1 MQHMTV
7 ADLLTDAAADHPDK
21 VALVEADGR
30 ARTWHELDDEVS
42 RVASGLAH
50 AGVIAG
56 FRVMIA
62 TGNRIEFVAS
72 YLGVLRAQAVAVPVN
87 PRSTVEEL
95 TRMIADSGSKVVLAD
110 VDTVS
115 NCREAI
121 AAVGAG
127 TRLYVIGGTLNPGE
141 RSYDH
146 LMAMPPTPSPQ
157 RRDREALATLLY
169 TSGTSGR
176 PRAAMLSHRALLA
189 NIEQV
194 GAVDPQMISADDVV
208 LGVLPMFHVYGLNAV
223 LGNVLRQQAKL
234 VLMPR
239 FDPQGALDL
248 IEDEACSVVPVAP
261 AVFGHWLPI
270 EHLDERL
277 GPVRLVLSGSAPL
290 SPEVLQQFEA
300 ASGVP
305 VHQGYGLTEAAPVVT
320 STLCSSNPAPTSVGA
335 ALPGIRIKLVA
346 EGGAPPEGEDAGEIH
361 IAGDNL
367 FSGYWPDGA
376 DGPDADGW
384 WATGDVGFLDAQG
397 DLYLVDRL
405 KELVIVSGF
414 NVYPSEIEDLIGEV
428 EGVGSVAVIGVPD
441 ERTGEA
447 VVAYVTGRGP
457 GDATDLLE
465 RVTARCR
472 ERLARFKQP
481 SRIEIVDEL
490 PLTVTGKVQK
500 GRLRAVERRRA
511 LSILEG

>member
-7 ADLLTDAAADHPDK
+7 ADLLTDAAAEHPDK
-21 VALVEADGR
+21 VALVEAEGR
-30 ARTWHELDDEVS
+30 ARTWRELDDEVS
-42 RVASGLAH
+42 RVATGLTA

-56 FRVMIA
+56 HRVMIA
-62 TGNRIEFVAS
+62 AGNRIEFVTA
-72 YLGVLRAQAVAVPVN
+72 YLGTQRAQAVAVPVN
-87 PRSTVEEL
+87 PRSTVDEL
-95 TRMIADSGSKVVLAD
+95 SRMLVDSSAKVVFAD
-110 VDTVS
+110 VDTV
-115 NCREAI
+115 
-121 AAVGAG
+121 AAV
-127 TRLYVIGGTLNPGE
+127 RLALSALETTPRLFVVGGTLNPGE
-141 RSYDH
+141 KSYDH
-146 LMAMPPTPSPQ
+146 LIAMPPRSMPPA
-157 RRDREALATLLY
+157 RDAEALATLLY

-176 PRAAMLSHRALLA
+176 PRAAMLSHRALRA

-194 GAVDPQMISADDVV
+194 GQVQPPMIGADDVV

-223 LGNVLRQQAKL
+223 LGSVLRQHAKL

-239 FDPQGALDL
+239 FDPEGALDL
-248 IEDEACSVVPVAP
+248 IEDEACTVVPVAP

-277 GPVRLVLSGSAPL
+277 GPVRIVLSGSAPL
-290 SPEVLQQFEA
+290 APEVRERFTEL
-300 ASGVP
+300 SKVP

-320 STLCSSNPAPTSVGA
+320 STLCSAHPAPTSVGA

-346 EGGAPPEGEDAGEIH
+346 EGGGTPDSGDPGEIH

-376 DGPDADGW
+376 DGPDAEGW
-384 WATGDVGFLDAQG
+384 WATGDVGFLDAAG
-397 DLYLVDRL
+397 DLSLVDRL

-414 NVYPSEIEDLIGEV
+414 NVYPSEVEELIADV
-428 EGVGSVAVIGVPD
+428 EGVESVAVIGVPD

-447 VVAYVTGRGP
+447 VVAYVKGAGP
-457 GDATDLLE
+457 AADLLD
-465 RVTARCR
+465 RVTARCQ

-490 PLTVTGKVQK
+490 PLTITGKVQK

-511 LSILEG
+511 VSLLEGE

>member
-1 MQHMTV
+1 MAHTTV
-7 ADLLTDAAADHPDK
+7 ADLLTEAALDHPSK

-30 ARTWHELDDEVS
+30 ARTWHDLDDEVS
-42 RVASGLAH
+42 RVASGLVS

-56 FRVMIA
+56 HRVMIA
-62 TGNRIEFVAS
+62 AGNRIEFVTT
-72 YLGVLRAQAVAVPVN
+72 YLGAQRAHAVAVPVN

-95 TRMIADSGSKVVLAD
+95 TRMLADSGSKVVVAD
-110 VDTVS
+110 VDTVT
-115 NCREAI
+115 NVRAAI
-121 AAVGAG
+121 ASLE
-127 TRLYVIGGTLNPGE
+127 TTTPRLFVIGSTLNPGE
-141 RSYDH
+141 KSYDQ
-146 LMAMPPTPSPQ
+146 LIAMPAKPSPQ
-157 RRDREALATLLY
+157 IRDREALATLLY

-194 GAVDPQMISADDVV
+194 GSVDPPMIGADDVV

-223 LGNVLRQQAKL
+223 LGSVLRQQAKL

-261 AVFGHWLPI
+261 AVFAHWLPI

-277 GPVRLVLSGSAPL
+277 GPVRLILSGSAPL
-290 SPEVLQQFEA
+290 APEVLEQFTA
-300 ASGVP
+300 ASKVP

-320 STLCSSNPAPTSVGA
+320 STLCSEHPAPTSVGA
-335 ALPGIRIKLVA
+335 ALPGIRIKLVDDA
-346 EGGAPPEGEDAGEIH
+346 GAAPAGEDPGEIH

-376 DGPDADGW
+376 EGPDAEGW
-384 WATGDVGFLDAQG
+384 WATGDVGFLDASG
-397 DLYLVDRL
+397 DLYLVDRV

-414 NVYPSEIEDLIGEV
+414 NVYPSEVEDLIGDV
-428 EGVGSVAVIGVPD
+428 EGVRAVAVIGVPD
-441 ERTGEA
+441 DRTGEA
-447 VVAYVTGRGP
+447 VVAYVKGEG
-457 GDATDLLE
+457 ADLLE
-465 RVTARCR
+465 RVTARCQ

-511 LSILEG
+511 MSLLEG